1 MDLNFKECVG
11 LYILLKKN
19 RADLS
24 PTLGRL
30 MIRIERK
37 LNEELTLGQLQ
48 DIESFY
54 GSLDEWEE

>member
-24 PTLGRL
+24 STLGRL

-48 DIESFY
+48 NIESFY

>member
-11 LYILLKKN
+11 LYILFKKN

-24 PTLGRL
+24 PSLGRL

-37 LNEELTLGQLQ
+37 LNEELTLSQLQ
-48 DIESFY
+48 NIESFY
-54 GSLDEWEE
+54 QSLDEWED

>member
-1 MDLNFKECVG
+1 MELNFKECVG

-24 PTLGRL
+24 STLGRL

-48 DIESFY
+48 NIESFY

>member
-1 MDLNFKECVG
+1 MELNFKECVG

-24 PTLGRL
+24 PILGRL

-48 DIESFY
+48 NIESFY

>member
-24 PTLGRL
+24 PSLGRL

-37 LNEELTLGQLQ
+37 LNEELTLSQLQ
-48 DIESFY
+48 NIESFY
-54 GSLDEWEE
+54 QSLDEWED

>member
-11 LYILLKKN
+11 LYIFLKKN

-24 PTLGRL
+24 PSLGRL

-48 DIESFY
+48 NIESFY
-54 GSLDEWEE
+54 QSLDEWED